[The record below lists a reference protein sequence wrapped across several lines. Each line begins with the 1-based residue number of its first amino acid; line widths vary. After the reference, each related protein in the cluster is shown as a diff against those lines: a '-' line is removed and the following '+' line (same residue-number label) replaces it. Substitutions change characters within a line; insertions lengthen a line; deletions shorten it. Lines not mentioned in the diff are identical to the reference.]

1 MDASRL
7 TMTFVVLLIGAGL
20 SRFILSSMGRA
31 GDAMATLFVPPDQS
45 LGWPHGVQESD
56 EPWGWRGPATAS
68 RGLPDPGPTDDHD
81 QGGGD
86 EGDLPGGD
94 RDLRSGSFVV
104 PVDRVAPVHLGV
116 RPH

>member
-7 TMTFVVLLIGAGL
+7 TLTFVVLLIGAGL
-20 SRFILSSMGRA
+20 GRFILSSMGRA
-31 GDAMATLFVPPDQS
+31 GDAMATLFVPPDQA

-56 EPWGWRGPATAS
+56 EPWGWRRPRSVAS
-68 RGLPDPGPTDDHD
+68 ERRTEPNDD
-81 QGGGD
+81 GGG
-86 EGDLPGGD
+86 
-94 RDLRSGSFVV
+94 GSANPREWTDPAAGRFVV